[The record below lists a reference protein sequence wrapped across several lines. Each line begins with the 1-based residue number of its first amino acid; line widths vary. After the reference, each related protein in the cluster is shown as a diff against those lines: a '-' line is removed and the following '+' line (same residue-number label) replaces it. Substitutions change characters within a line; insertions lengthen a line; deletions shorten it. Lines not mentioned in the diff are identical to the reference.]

1 MSIKWAIFLGLLSLC
16 RLSEAQ
22 DNTALGG
29 ATTVDDA
36 SSNAFSLAVNNLNP
50 ARREPFVIGSAIFK
64 QPWVAAPSSTQNRDG
79 LGALFNMNSCQGCHI
94 KAGKGHPPLSDSD
107 AFSSSVV
114 RLSIPA
120 QTKAAQS
127 LLTTLGVV
135 PEPTYGNQ
143 LQLNAISGITGEATP
158 RLSYSEL
165 QGQFK
170 DGETYSLLKPSL
182 HLEHAQYGGFA
193 SDLQTSVR
201 VAPAL
206 IGLGLLASISESAIL
221 ANADPEDKNGD
232 GISGRAN
239 YVWDLKQQKTVVGR
253 FGWKANQPTIEQQ
266 TANAL
271 QNDIG
276 ISSPLLPEANCSPK
290 QTACRQ
296 IPEGGKPEISA
307 EMLEKLVLF
316 ASLLAV
322 PAQRNATD
330 AQVLQG
336 QLLFNQ
342 AGCISCHIANF
353 RTANNETLPEL
364 AQQTIHPYS
373 DLLLHDMGE
382 GLADQRPDFLANGRE
397 WRTAPLWGI
406 GLIDTVNGHTRYLH
420 DGRARNLTEAIL
432 WHGGEAERAKTAFMQ
447 MSKSER
453 AALIQFLQSL

>member
-1 MSIKWAIFLGLLSLC
+1 
-16 RLSEAQ
+16 
-22 DNTALGG
+22 
-29 ATTVDDA
+29 
-36 SSNAFSLAVNNLNP
+36 
-50 ARREPFVIGSAIFK
+50 
-64 QPWVAAPSSTQNRDG
+64 
-79 LGALFNMNSCQGCHI
+79 
-94 KAGKGHPPLSDSD
+94 
-107 AFSSSVV
+107 
-114 RLSIPA
+114 
-120 QTKAAQS
+120 
-127 LLTTLGVV
+127 
-135 PEPTYGNQ
+135 
-143 LQLNAISGITGEATP
+143 
-158 RLSYSEL
+158 
-165 QGQFK
+165 
-170 DGETYSLLKPSL
+170 
-182 HLEHAQYGGFA
+182 
-193 SDLQTSVR
+193 
-201 VAPAL
+201 
-206 IGLGLLASISESAIL
+206 
-221 ANADPEDKNGD
+221 
-232 GISGRAN
+232 
-239 YVWDLKQQKTVVGR
+239 
-253 FGWKANQPTIEQQ
+253 
-266 TANAL
+266 
-271 QNDIG
+271 
-276 ISSPLLPEANCSPK
+276 
-290 QTACRQ
+290 
-296 IPEGGKPEISA
+296 
-307 EMLEKLVLF
+307 MLEKLVLF